1 MHIVY
6 LDGDGVWVG
15 VGTERGLR
23 GPGGRGGAWEVGE
36 GRGWGAV
43 LGRTGG
49 SGVVGPM
56 VRGSGSRPIQSDL
69 GVPRSHQSVG
79 GSARMIFA
87 AISTGVRLQNFH
99 NSFAER
105 E

>member
-15 VGTERGLR
+15 VGTERELWSPRDGEGLR
-23 GPGGRGGAWEVGE
+23 ELGE

-49 SGVVGPM
+49 SGVGGPM
-56 VRGSGSRPIQSDL
+56 VRGSGSRPTQSDL
-69 GVPRSHQSVG
+69 GAPRSHQSVG